1 MRKRNIVLYMCFVFL
16 TNFTL
21 FASFESVF
29 LGELKGASLAGI
41 AALFLTYQLTKLIF
55 EIPTGYVADRFGLK
69 KSALLGLTLILCY
82 YAMLL
87 LGGNARWFLVCAY
100 VVKGVGY
107 TLISGS
113 IEALFVNG
121 LDPDALTRYNGIE
134 RLVTYVSIASA
145 AVLAGVIISRNLFRC
160 VLVIDMITLGVT
172 VIVTLQ
178 MREERAP
185 DAGGR
190 ISPKKV
196 WDFMRGSDT
205 CLLPLGMD
213 FATAFCF
220 MEVEELYSKYLTE
233 LGVSTALIGVFIAC
247 QLVAA
252 AVFGTFTYKLTEKVK
267 PERLLAVCPF
277 LLLALMMGVFLDGTP
292 VWLKPIL
299 YTLSQTTFA
308 VYAPVKYTIFQRSI
322 VPEYRATII
331 SVQSQCIALGGVAS
345 YLLTALLSRSMT
357 LPHILLI
364 LGAVSGICYLLLVPR
379 LISRAKARQFI

>member
-1 MRKRNIVLYMCFVFL
+1 MRKKNIVLYMCFVFL

-29 LGELKGASLAGI
+29 LGELKAAPLAVI
-41 AALFLTYQLTKLIF
+41 AALFMTYQLTKLVF

-69 KSALLGLTLILCY
+69 KSALLGLALILCY

-87 LGGNARWFLVCAY
+87 FGGSARWFLVCAY

-121 LDPDALTRYNGIE
+121 LDPDALTRWNGVE
-134 RLVTYVSIASA
+134 RLVMYLSIASA
-145 AVLAGVIISRNLFRC
+145 AVLGGFIISRGLFPW
-160 VLVIDMITLGVT
+160 VLAIDMCVVGAT
-172 VIVTLQ
+172 VVVTLL
-178 MREERAP
+178 MDETRDA
-185 DAGGR
+185 DAGER

-196 WDFMRGSDT
+196 WTFLRGNAT

-233 LGVSTALIGVFIAC
+233 LGVSTLLAGVFIAC

-252 AVFGTFTYKLTEKVK
+252 AVCGTFTYRLTEKLR
-267 PERLLAVCPF
+267 PEKLLAVCPF
-277 LLLALMMGVFLDGTP
+277 VYLALMMGVFLGGTP
-292 VWLKPIL
+292 VWLKPVL
-299 YTLSQTTFA
+299 YTLSQSVFA
-308 VYAPVKYTIFQRSI
+308 LYAPVKYTIFQRSI

-331 SVQSQCIALGGVAS
+331 SVQSQSIALGGVAS
-345 YLLTALLSRSMT
+345 YLLTALLSRWMP
-357 LPHILLI
+357 LPHILLT
-364 LGAVSGICYLLLVPR
+364 LGAVSCVCYLFLVPR
-379 LISRAKARQFI
+379 LISRAKERQFI

>member
-1 MRKRNIVLYMCFVFL
+1 MQRKNIVLYMCFVFL

-29 LGELKGASLAGI
+29 LGELKALPLAGI
-41 AALFLTYQLTKLIF
+41 AALFMTYQLTKLIF

-69 KSALLGLTLILCY
+69 KSALLGLVLILCY

-87 LGGNARWFLVCAY
+87 FGGSEKWYLICAY

-121 LDPDALTRYNGIE
+121 LEPDTLTRYNGIE
-134 RLVTYVSIASA
+134 RLVMYVSIASA
-145 AVLAGVIISRNLFRC
+145 AVLAGCIIAKDLFKR
-160 VLVIDMITLGVT
+160 VLLIDMCTIC
-172 VIVTLQ
+172 VTLVVTLM
-178 MREERAP
+178 MRETRGPE
-185 DAGGR
+185 AGER

-196 WDFMRGSDT
+196 WDFLRSTDT

-233 LGVSTALIGVFIAC
+233 LGVGTALIGVFIAC

-252 AVFGTFTYKLTEKVK
+252 AACGSFTYKLTEKIR
-267 PERLLAVCPF
+267 PEKLVAVCPF
-277 LLLALMMGVFLDGTP
+277 LFLALMMCVFLSATP
-292 VWLKPIL
+292 VWLKPVL
-299 YTLSQTTFA
+299 YTLSQATFA
-308 VYAPVKYTIFQRSI
+308 LYAPIKYTIFQRSI
-322 VPEYRATII
+322 VPEYRATVI

-345 YLLTALLSRSMT
+345 YLLTALLSHW
-357 LPHILLI
+357 LALGHILLL
-364 LGAVSGICYLLLVPR
+364 LGAGTCLCFLSLVPK
-379 LISRAKARQFI
+379 LVSRAKLRQLI